1 MEGEKS
7 QDFRKTPRAPQEK
20 HFAIHENE
28 MTGTSNV
35 ERFKKYPE
43 FQDAETLARTCNLYA
58 TSYS

>member
-20 HFAIHENE
+20 HFAINENE

-43 FQDAETLARTCNLYA
+43 FQDAE
-58 TSYS
+58 